1 MKFCK
6 SFLVNTSTRLRPF
19 CLALY
24 KASSAVLTRV
34 STLSEISDEEF
45 QSIENEYDSLAVVD
59 MESAYKFL
67 IEQANKYNID
77 KAIAA

>member
-1 MKFCK
+1 MDELK
-6 SFLVNTSTRLRPF
+6 NPF
-19 CLALY
+19 EA
-24 KASSAVLTRV
+24 
-34 STLSEISDEEF
+34 EISDEEF